1 MKKNITKQNKMV
13 YIVRYLFT
21 DLFPLSVILHLA
33 IWWKSSVLKY
43 YLNKRAY
50 FYCMNTESLEPPEV

>member
-1 MKKNITKQNKMV
+1 MV